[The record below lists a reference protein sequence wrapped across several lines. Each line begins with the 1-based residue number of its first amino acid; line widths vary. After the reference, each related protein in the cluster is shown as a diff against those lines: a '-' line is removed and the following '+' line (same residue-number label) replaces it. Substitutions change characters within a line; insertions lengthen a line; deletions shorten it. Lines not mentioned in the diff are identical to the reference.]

1 MYAVAGASGQLGRL
15 VLAELVARAGA
26 AQVVALARDPAK
38 LQGAGVGAQVL
49 GRVADYDKPETL
61 APALAGVERL
71 LLISGN
77 AVGARVSQHKAVID
91 AAVAA
96 GVKLIAYTSILH
108 ADTSTI
114 GLAEEHRQTEALLR
128 ASGVPFVLLRNGW
141 YNENYTGALAPAI
154 AHGAI
159 LGAAGEG
166 RIASA
171 TRADYAAAAATALI
185 GARGGEVYELAGD
198 TAFTM
203 AEFAAEVSR
212 LAGKPVAY
220 VNMTKADYA
229 AALEGVGLPGF
240 LAQML
245 ADSSFESSKDQLFD
259 ASRTLSALIGR
270 PTTPIG
276 DTIAAALA

>member
-1 MYAVAGASGQLGRL
+1 LGRL

-26 AQVVALARDPAK
+26 ARVVALARDPAK
-38 LQGAGVGAQVL
+38 LADAGVAVRQ
-49 GRVADYDKPETL
+49 ADYDKPETL

-77 AVGARVSQHKAVID
+77 AVGARVAQHQAVIE
-91 AAVAA
+91 AARAA

-114 GLAEEHRQTEALLR
+114 GLAQEHRETEALLR

-166 RIASA
+166 ASPA
-171 TRADYAAAAATALI
+171 P
-185 GARGGEVYELAGD
+185 RGP
-198 TAFTM
+198 TM
-203 AEFAAEVSR
+203 R
-212 LAGKPVAY
+212 
-220 VNMTKADYA
+220 
-229 AALEGVGLPGF
+229 
-240 LAQML
+240 
-245 ADSSFESSKDQLFD
+245 
-259 ASRTLSALIGR
+259 RRRR
-270 PTTPIG
+270 PR
-276 DTIAAALA
+276 